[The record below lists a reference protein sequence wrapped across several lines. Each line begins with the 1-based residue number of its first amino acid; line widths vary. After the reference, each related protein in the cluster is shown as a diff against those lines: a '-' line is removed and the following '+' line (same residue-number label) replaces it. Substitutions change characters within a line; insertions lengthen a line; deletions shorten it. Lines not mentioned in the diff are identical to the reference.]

1 MNLEITKNT
10 SSNKILFHSVI
21 WTFFILTSLI
31 QFYESPFQI
40 TPDFYIQW
48 ITGIIL
54 FYLNFFYLVPAL
66 LLQKKY
72 WLYFTFVV
80 AVIITFMIIRASY
93 FMPEFQVTKRMMP
106 ADMMPARRI
115 PTFPDD
121 RIFLHKGFRIKAVMA
136 TQPLFFRIAPSF
148 FYILVVTISA
158 IIKTLSEFYNNEQN
172 KLIAETHRTTTEL
185 IYLRKQTNPHFLF
198 NSLNSIYSLAHKKS
212 DLVPDAIV
220 TLSELMRYM
229 LYETDNKTVTLE
241 KEINYIQNYI
251 ELQKLRL
258 NNIENITIN
267 VHGEP
272 KNKFI
277 EPLLLISF
285 VENAFKYGTDYKG
298 AAFVKIKIAIED
310 NSLDFWIDNKVEN
323 HKKDPE
329 NSGIGLTNI
338 QSRLNLLY
346 PEAHELKI
354 TETKHFYKIHL
365 NLKLDEIKTAI
376 A

>member
-1 MNLEITKNT
+1 MNVEIIKNT

-40 TPDFYIQW
+40 TPDFYVQW

-54 FYLNFFYLVPAL
+54 FYLNYFYLVPAL
-66 LLQKKY
+66 LLQKRY
-72 WLYFTFVV
+72 WLYSVFIIALIVTF
-80 AVIITFMIIRASY
+80 IIIRDSY
-93 FMPEFQVTKRMMP
+93 FIPDIQL
-106 ADMMPARRI
+106 ARRMPPMKTVPSEGPPVHFKNI
-115 PTFPDD
+115 
-121 RIFLHKGFRIKAVMA
+121 KFRTTMV
-136 TQPLFFRIAPSF
+136 TQPLFFKIAPSF
-148 FYILVVTISA
+148 FYILIVTISA
-158 IIKTLSEFYNNEQN
+158 IIKTLSEFYNNQQN

-229 LYETDNKTVTLE
+229 LYETDNKTVALE

-298 AAFVKIKIAIED
+298 ASFVKIRIVIGQ
-310 NSLDFWIDNKVEN
+310 NSLDFWVENKVEN
-323 HKKDPE
+323 YKKDPE

-346 PEAHELKI
+346 PDAHELKI
-354 TETKHFYKIHL
+354 TETKKFYNVHL
-365 NLKLDEIKTAI
+365 NLKLDEIQTAI
-376 A
+376 T